1 MKINISYLVIII
13 LVVIAAVFYFS
24 NSKGTLNK
32 RASTFAIESIEE
44 ISKIEIM
51 NGEKELV
58 LTKEN
63 NLWRVNGKY
72 QVKEWNINNFL
83 TAANRIGVLTPV
95 SNVQK
100 EQIALLLRK
109 DGIKVKFSR
118 GNRIVRSY
126 SVGKPGMHKSKT
138 YMMMEKSSDPFVI
151 RIPSFKG
158 LVANLFVADENYWR
172 DKTVFNYM
180 PQNVKNIRI
189 EYPENQKKSCKIINY
204 NDGSFALQMLPS
216 EDFIKEFNV
225 EKTARFFTNF
235 QKINFDNIADNLSLA
250 AKDSILNSI
259 PLAII
264 SVEDFQNVVTSIKIF
279 RKPSNGELDEF
290 GEITSFDYNKAYGV
304 LNNADELILIQYYK
318 FDPILKEID
327 YFR

>member
-1 MKINISYLVIII
+1 MKIKISYILIII
-13 LVVIAAVFYFS
+13 LIVIASVFYFS

-32 RASTFAIESIEE
+32 RSSTFAIEQINE
-44 ISKIEIM
+44 ISKIEIRE
-51 NGEKELV
+51 GEKLLV
-58 LTKEN
+58 LNKEN

-83 TAANRIGVLTPV
+83 IVANRIDVLTPV

-100 EQIALLLRK
+100 EQIALLLEK
-109 DGIKVKFSR
+109 DGIKVEFFK
-118 GNRIVRSY
+118 GNRCVRSY
-126 SVGKPGMHKSKT
+126 YVGKPGMHKSKT
-138 YMMMEKSSDPFVI
+138 YMMMEKSSDPFVV

-158 LVANLFVADENYWR
+158 LVANLFVSDENYWR

-180 PQNVKNIRI
+180 PQNVKSIKI
-189 EYPENQKKSCKIINY
+189 EYPNNKEKSCKIINY
-204 NDGSFALQMLPS
+204 NDGSFALQSLPS
-216 EDFIKEFNV
+216 EDFISDFNI

-235 QKINFDNIADNLSLA
+235 QKINFEDIVDNLESTV
-250 AKDSILNSI
+250 KDSIVNSI
-259 PLAII
+259 PFAII
-264 SVEDFQNVVTSIKIF
+264 SVEDFHNTENAIKIYK
-279 RKPSNGELDEF
+279 KPSNGQLDEY
-290 GEITSFDYNKAYGV
+290 GETAEFDYNKAYGV